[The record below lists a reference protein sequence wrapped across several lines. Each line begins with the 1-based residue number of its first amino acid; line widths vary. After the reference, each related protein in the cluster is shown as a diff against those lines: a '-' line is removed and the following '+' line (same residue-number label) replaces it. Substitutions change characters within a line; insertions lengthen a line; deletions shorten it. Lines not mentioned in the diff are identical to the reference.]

1 MYIYF
6 QILTTL
12 NLNVAKLSIHG
23 KVLEKHWA
31 RSCYS
36 QPEIGICQTA
46 ANEAKYN
53 IEMVKHDQCTLG
65 IHSSREYMD
74 YREASMEGLQFSD
87 YFEHLFCYIV

>member
-36 QPEIGICQTA
+36 QPEIGICPTA

-53 IEMVKHDQCTLG
+53 IEIWLNMRSMHIRHTFK
-65 IHSSREYMD
+65 SRVY
-74 YREASMEGLQFSD
+74 GLQRGVDGRASILR
-87 YFEHLFCYIV
+87 LF

>member
-1 MYIYF
+1 MF
-6 QILTTL
+6 GSRKTFKSQRLLTTF
-12 NLNVAKLSIHG
+12 NFYVAKLSIHG

-36 QPEIGICQTA
+36 QPEIGICPT

-65 IHSSREYMD
+65 INSSRVYGQRGVD
-74 YREASMEGLQFSD
+74 GRAAILRSF
-87 YFEHLFCYIV
+87 

>member
-53 IEMVKHDQCTLG
+53 IEMVKHVQCTLG
-65 IHSSREYMD
+65 INSSRVYGQRGVD
-74 YREASMEGLQFSD
+74 GRAAILRSF
-87 YFEHLFCYIV
+87 

>member
-53 IEMVKHDQCTLG
+53 IERWLNM
-65 IHSSREYMD
+65 R
-74 YREASMEGLQFSD
+74 SMHIRNTFK
-87 YFEHLFCYIV
+87 